1 MRMHALC
8 CNGMGEDSMSLWR
21 TFPAKEAVMAE
32 RKYPIG
38 IQTFEEIRRERMAYV
53 DKTAHVFRLT
63 HGMKYHFLSRPR
75 RFGKSLLISTL
86 ESYFSGRKDL
96 FEGLA
101 IAALEQEWKSYPVL
115 HLDLTGNNYHDP
127 EALRQTL
134 NHTLCEWEDVYGS
147 KASEETL
154 GDRLMGVIE
163 RAAKKAGLNVV
174 LLVDE
179 YEKPILDTIGN
190 EDLQEKHRQT
200 LNGFYGGI
208 KKADRYLKF
217 VLLTGVTKI
226 GKLSV
231 FSALNNITD
240 ISLMEEYADICGM
253 SEVEIER
260 DFHGDIQVMADAQ
273 HKSYAAMHAELKRE
287 YNGYHFCKQMAQ
299 SVYNP
304 YSLLNALARKEISH
318 YWYETGTPTF
328 LVHLLK
334 KHRPDVHKLAGSVI
348 QREALTLINSFT
360 TNPLPIIYQSGYLTI
375 RDYDGR
381 FSEFTLDYPNA
392 EVKEGFLN
400 GLLPLVV
407 GEHQSTEFNVAHF
420 VRSVE
425 RGDTDAFF
433 ERIDTLLANVPYD
446 VKLDYEVHFQNF
458 VYLLFML
465 MGFYTS
471 VEYHT
476 AKGRVDLILKTDQY
490 IYIMEFKRDS
500 SAQIAMQQ
508 IKERDYAKPF
518 QLDGRK
524 IVWVGANFASD
535 MSALDGV
542 LVEEMM

>member
-1 MRMHALC
+1 
-8 CNGMGEDSMSLWR
+8 
-21 TFPAKEAVMAE
+21 MAE

-253 SEVEIER
+253 TEVEIER

-287 YNGYHFCKQMAQ
+287 YNGYHFCEEMAQ

-304 YSLLNALARKEISH
+304 YSLLNALARKKISH

-375 RDYDGR
+375 RDYNTR
-381 FSEFTLDYPNA
+381 FDRYTLDFPND
-392 EVKEGFLN
+392 EVKHGFLQ

-407 GEHQSTEFNVAHF
+407 GERKSSEFDVSAF
-420 VRSVE
+420 VLE
-425 RGDTDAFF
+425 IEAGDTDAFF
-433 ERIDTLLANVPYD
+433 ERIDILLANVPYD

-500 SAQIAMQQ
+500 SAQVAMQQ
-508 IKERDYAKPF
+508 IKDRDYAKPF
-518 QLDGRK
+518 QRDGRK
-524 IVWVGANFASD
+524 IVLIGANFASD

>member
-1 MRMHALC
+1 M
-8 CNGMGEDSMSLWR
+8 
-21 TFPAKEAVMAE
+21 TE
-32 RKYPIG
+32 RKFPIG

-86 ESYFSGRKDL
+86 ESYFGGRKDL

-101 IAALEQEWKSYPVL
+101 IADLEQEWKSYPVL
-115 HLDLTGNNYHDP
+115 HLDLTGVNYHKPD
-127 EALRQTL
+127 ALENTL
-134 NHTLCEWEDVYGS
+134 NLALIRWEKDYGRGDGE
-147 KASEETL
+147 KEL
-154 GDRLMGVIE
+154 GDRLMGVVE
-163 RAAKKAGLNVV
+163 RAAQKVGLNVV

-240 ISLMEEYADICGM
+240 ISLMEEYADLCGM
-253 SEVEIER
+253 TGVEIER
-260 DFHGDIQVMADAQ
+260 DFHGDIQVMADVR
-273 HKSYAAMHAELKRE
+273 HKSYAEMHADLKRE
-287 YNGYHFCKQMAQ
+287 YNGYHFCKEMAQ

-348 QREALTLINSFT
+348 QRDALTLINSFT

-375 RDYDGR
+375 SGYDEE
-381 FSEFTLDYPNA
+381 FSEFTLDYPND
-392 EVKEGFLN
+392 EVKEGFLK
-400 GLLPLVV
+400 GLTALVM
-407 GEHQSTEFNVAHF
+407 GDERTSEFEVSHF
-420 VRSVE
+420 VRAVR
-425 RGDTDAFF
+425 RGDTEDFF
-433 ERIDTLLANVPYD
+433 ERIDTLLANVPYE

-465 MGFYTS
+465 MGFYTH
-471 VEYHT
+471 VEYHL
-476 AKGRVDLILKTDQY
+476 AKGRVDLILKTDKY
-490 IYIMEFKRDS
+490 IYIMEFKRDG
-500 SAQIAMQQ
+500 SADDAMKQ
-508 IKERDYAKPF
+508 IKDKGYAEPF
-518 QLDGRK
+518 RLDGRR
-524 IVWVGANFASD
+524 IILIGANFASD

-542 LVEEMM
+542 LVEEML

>member
-1 MRMHALC
+1 
-8 CNGMGEDSMSLWR
+8 
-21 TFPAKEAVMAE
+21 MAE
-32 RKYPIG
+32 RTFPIG
-38 IQTFEEIRRERMAYV
+38 IQTFEKVRNEGYAYV

-63 HGMKYHFLSRPR
+63 HGTSIYHFLSRPR

-86 ESYFSGRKDL
+86 ESYFSGHKDL

-101 IAALEQEWKSYPVL
+101 IADLEHEWKSYPVL
-115 HLDLTGNNYHDP
+115 HLDLTGVNYH
-127 EALRQTL
+127 EEIALESVLNNALRQWERDADIVPGTNDVLGVRFL
-134 NHTLCEWEDVYGS
+134 NVVEGIS
-147 KASEETL
+147 K
-154 GDRLMGVIE
+154 
-163 RAAKKAGLNVV
+163 KYKNPVV

-179 YEKPILDTIGN
+179 YEKPILDTIGD
-190 EDLQEKHRQT
+190 EAVQERHRQT

-253 SEVEIER
+253 TEAEIER
-260 DFHGDIQVMADAQ
+260 DFHEDIQAMADAQ
-273 HKSYAAMHAELKRE
+273 HKSYDEMHAELKHE
-287 YNGYHFCKQMAQ
+287 YNGYRFSDEMAQ

-304 YSLLNALARKEISH
+304 YSLLNALARKKISH

-334 KHRPDVHKLAGSVI
+334 KYRPDVHKLAGSVI
-348 QREALTLINSFT
+348 QRDALTLINSFT

-375 RDYDGR
+375 SDYNSR
-381 FSEFTLDYPNA
+381 FDRYTLDYPNN
-392 EVKEGFLN
+392 EVKQGFLQ

-407 GEHQSTEFNVAHF
+407 GERESSEFDVAAF
-420 VRSVE
+420 VLE
-425 RGDTDAFF
+425 IEAGDTDAFF
-433 ERIDTLLANVPYD
+433 ERIDTLLANVPYE

-476 AKGRVDLILKTDQY
+476 AKGRVDLILKTDKY

-500 SAQIAMQQ
+500 SAQAAMQQ
-508 IKERDYAKPF
+508 IKDRAYAKPF
-518 QLDGRK
+518 KLDGRK

-542 LVEEMM
+542 LVEEG

>member
-1 MRMHALC
+1 
-8 CNGMGEDSMSLWR
+8 
-21 TFPAKEAVMAE
+21 MAE
-32 RKYPIG
+32 RKFPIG
-38 IQTFEEIRRERMAYV
+38 IQTFEVIRRERMVYV
-53 DKTAHVFRLT
+53 DKTAQVFRLT

-101 IAALEQEWKSYPVL
+101 IADLEQEWKSYPVL
-115 HLDLTGNNYHDP
+115 HLDLTGVNYHDP
-127 EALRQTL
+127 DALENL
-134 NHTLCEWEDVYGS
+134 LHVTLCEWEAVYG
-147 KASEETL
+147 KNEEEKALGIRFIGVIKRASEQS
-154 GDRLMGVIE
+154 GSP
-163 RAAKKAGLNVV
+163 VV

-179 YEKPILDTIGN
+179 YEKPVLDMIDD
-190 EDLQEKHRQT
+190 EVLQEKHRQI

-253 SEVEIER
+253 TETEIAR
-260 DFHGDIQVMADAQ
+260 DFHEDIQAMADVQ
-273 HKSYAAMHAELKRE
+273 HKSYDEMHADLKRE
-287 YNGYHFCKQMAQ
+287 YNGYHFSEEMTQ

-304 YSLLNALARKEISH
+304 YSLLNALSRKKISH
-318 YWYETGTPTF
+318 YWFETGTPTF

-334 KHRPDVHKLAGSVI
+334 KHRPDVYHLAGSVI
-348 QREALTLINSFT
+348 QRDSLTLINSFT
-360 TNPLPIIYQSGYLTI
+360 SNPLPIIYQSGYLTI
-375 RDYDGR
+375 SNFDEE
-381 FSEFTLDYPNA
+381 FSEFTLDYPND
-392 EVKEGFLN
+392 EVKEGFLK
-400 GLLPLVV
+400 GLTALVM
-407 GEHQSTEFNVAHF
+407 GDERTSEFEVSQF
-420 VRSVE
+420 VRAV
-425 RGDTDAFF
+425 RCGDTDAFF
-433 ERIDTLLANVPYD
+433 ERIDTLLANVPYE

-458 VYLLFML
+458 IYLLFML

-476 AKGRVDLILKTDQY
+476 SKGRVDLILKTDKY

-500 SAQIAMQQ
+500 SAQAAMQQ
-508 IKERDYAKPF
+508 IRDKDYAKPF
-518 QLDGRK
+518 KLDGRK
-524 IVWVGANFASD
+524 IVLVAANFASD

-542 LVEEMM
+542 LVEEG

>member
-1 MRMHALC
+1 
-8 CNGMGEDSMSLWR
+8 
-21 TFPAKEAVMAE
+21 MAE
-32 RKYPIG
+32 RKFPIG
-38 IQTFEEIRRERMAYV
+38 IQTFEKIRSEGYAYV
-53 DKTAHVFRLT
+53 DKTSQIYRLT
-63 HGMKYHFLSRPR
+63 HGTSIYHFLSRPR

-86 ESYFSGRKDL
+86 ESYFSGRNDL

-101 IAALEQEWKSYPVL
+101 IADLEQDWKSYPVL

-127 EALRQTL
+127 DALRLTL
-134 NHTLCEWEDVYGS
+134 NHTLCEWEEVYGS
-147 KASEETL
+147 KSSEETL

-163 RAAKKAGLNVV
+163 RASKKAGLNVV

-179 YEKPILDTIGN
+179 YEKPVLDMIDD
-190 EDLQEKHRQT
+190 EALQEKHRQI

-240 ISLMEEYADICGM
+240 ISLMEEYADLCGM
-253 SEVEIER
+253 TEAEIAR
-260 DFHGDIQVMADAQ
+260 DFHEDIQLMADVQ
-273 HKSYAAMHAELKRE
+273 HKSYDEMHAELKRE
-287 YNGYHFCKQMAQ
+287 YNGYHFCEEMTQ

-304 YSLLNALARKEISH
+304 YSLLNALARKKISH
-318 YWYETGTPTF
+318 YWFETGTPTF

-334 KHRPDVHKLAGSVI
+334 KHRPDIYHLAGSVI
-348 QREALTLINSFT
+348 QRESLTLINSFT

-375 RDYDGR
+375 RDYDDR

-400 GLLPLVV
+400 GLLPLIL
-407 GEHQSTEFNVAHF
+407 GDSQMTEFNVAHF

-433 ERIDTLLANVPYD
+433 ERIDTLLSNVPYE

-476 AKGRVDLILKTDQY
+476 SKGRVDLILKTDKY

-500 SAQIAMQQ
+500 SAQAAMKQ
-508 IKERDYAKPF
+508 IKDKDYAKPF
-518 QLDGRK
+518 KLDGRK
-524 IVWVGANFASD
+524 IVLVGANFASD

-542 LVEEMM
+542 LVEEIGEQ

>member
-1 MRMHALC
+1 
-8 CNGMGEDSMSLWR
+8 
-21 TFPAKEAVMAE
+21 MAE
-32 RKYPIG
+32 RIFPIG
-38 IQTFEEIRRERMAYV
+38 IQTFEEIRRERMVYV
-53 DKTAHVFRLT
+53 DKTAQVFRLT
-63 HGMKYHFLSRPR
+63 HGTKYHFLSRPR

-86 ESYFSGRKDL
+86 ESYYSGRKDL

-101 IAALEQEWKSYPVL
+101 IADLEQEWKSYPVL
-115 HLDLTGNNYHDP
+115 HLDLTGVNYH
-127 EALRQTL
+127 EELALESVLDDSLRR
-134 NHTLCEWEDVYGS
+134 WEREVNVTPV
-147 KASEETL
+147 ANAVL
-154 GDRLMGVIE
+154 GIRFMNVIE
-163 RAAKKAGLNVV
+163 AYSKQFKKPVV

-179 YEKPILDTIGN
+179 YEKPVLDMIDD
-190 EDLQEKHRQT
+190 EALQEKHRQI

-253 SEVEIER
+253 TETEIAR
-260 DFHGDIQVMADAQ
+260 DFHDDIQIMADVQ
-273 HKSYAAMHAELKRE
+273 HKSYDEMHAELKRE
-287 YNGYHFCKQMAQ
+287 YNGYHFCEEMTQ

-304 YSLLNALARKEISH
+304 YSLLNALARKKINH
-318 YWYETGTPTF
+318 YWFETGTPTF

-334 KHRPDVHKLAGSVI
+334 KHRPDVYHLAGSVI
-348 QREALTLINSFT
+348 QRDSLTLINSFT
-360 TNPLPIIYQSGYLTI
+360 SNPLPIIYQSGYLTI
-375 RDYDGR
+375 SNFDDR

-407 GEHQSTEFNVAHF
+407 GESQTTEFNVAHF

-433 ERIDTLLANVPYD
+433 ERIDTLLAGVPYEL
-446 VKLDYEVHFQNF
+446 KLDYEVHFQNF
-458 VYLLFML
+458 IYLLFML

-476 AKGRVDLILKTDQY
+476 AKGRVDLILKTDKY

-500 SAQIAMQQ
+500 SAQAAMQQ
-508 IKERDYAKPF
+508 IKDKDYAKPF
-518 QLDGRK
+518 KLDGRK
-524 IVWVGANFASD
+524 IILVGANFASD

-542 LVEEMM
+542 LVEEIGEQ

>member
-1 MRMHALC
+1 
-8 CNGMGEDSMSLWR
+8 
-21 TFPAKEAVMAE
+21 MAE
-32 RKYPIG
+32 RKFPIG
-38 IQTFEEIRRERMAYV
+38 IQTFEVIRRERMAYV
-53 DKTAHVFRLT
+53 DKTAQVYRLT
-63 HGMKYHFLSRPR
+63 HGLKYHSLSRPR

-101 IAALEQEWKSYPVL
+101 IADLEQEWKSYPVL
-115 HLDLTGNNYHDP
+115 HLDLTGVNYHKPD
-127 EALRQTL
+127 ALENTL
-134 NHTLCEWEDVYGS
+134 NLALCDWEDRFGS
-147 KASEETL
+147 RAAEKEL
-154 GDRLMGVIE
+154 GDRLMGVVR
-163 RAAKKAGLNVV
+163 RASEQNGTPVV

-179 YEKPILDTIGN
+179 YEKPILDTIDD
-190 EDLQEKHRQT
+190 EALQEKHRQT

-253 SEVEIER
+253 TESEIAR
-260 DFHGDIQVMADAQ
+260 DFHEDIQLMADAQ
-273 HKSYAAMHAELKRE
+273 HKSYDEMHAELKRE
-287 YNGYHFCKQMAQ
+287 YNGYHFGEEMTQ

-304 YSLLNALARKEISH
+304 YSLLNALARKKISH

-334 KHRPDVHKLAGSVI
+334 KHRPDVYHLAGSVI
-348 QREALTLINSFT
+348 QRDSLTLINSFT
-360 TNPLPIIYQSGYLTI
+360 SNPLPIIYQSGYLTI
-375 RDYDGR
+375 SHFDEE
-381 FSEFTLDYPNA
+381 FSEFTLDYPND
-392 EVKEGFLN
+392 EVKEGFLK
-400 GLLPLVV
+400 GLTALVM
-407 GEHQSTEFNVAHF
+407 GDERTSEFEVSQF
-420 VRSVE
+420 VRDVR

-433 ERIDTLLANVPYD
+433 ERIDTLLANVPYEI
-446 VKLDYEVHFQNF
+446 KLDYEVHFQNF

-476 AKGRVDLILKTDQY
+476 SKGRVDLILKTDKY

-500 SAQIAMQQ
+500 SAKAAMQQ
-508 IKERDYAKPF
+508 IKDKDYAKPF
-518 QLDGRK
+518 KLDGRK
-524 IVWVGANFASD
+524 IVLVGANFASD

-542 LVEEMM
+542 LVEEG